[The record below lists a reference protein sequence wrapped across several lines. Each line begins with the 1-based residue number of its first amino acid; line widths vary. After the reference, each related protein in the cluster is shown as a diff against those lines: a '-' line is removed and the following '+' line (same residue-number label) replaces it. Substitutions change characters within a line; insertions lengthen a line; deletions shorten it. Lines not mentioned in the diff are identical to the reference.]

1 MGGRGQERWGGKG
14 SGLMKQV
21 CLGFTNTHS
30 MPTPSGATLRTPIAT
45 VDNSCKFQYT
55 VKLTIL

>member
-1 MGGRGQERWGGKG
+1 MGGRGQERWGGKD

-30 MPTPSGATLRTPIAT
+30 MPTPSGGHTPHT
-45 VDNSCKFQYT
+45 NCNRG
-55 VKLTIL
+55 